1 MSEPKSAAGEQVYAA
16 EPLQSKETC
25 VSKKEVRAL
34 SAQDLSTHPHKR
46 LRTTREVSIDPAVS
60 PTASAAENLLQI
72 AEQPR
77 HNTLHAPLT
86 ELEYDQFITKLKRTC
101 FDVVPRSKYIRLK
114 KELVKIREDIARFE
128 AQTKKARD
136 AASKSLANQK
146 RTEKQLQ
153 SYVEY
158 VRKLRAV
165 PAPA

>member
-1 MSEPKSAAGEQVYAA
+1 M
-16 EPLQSKETC
+16 
-25 VSKKEVRAL
+25 
-34 SAQDLSTHPHKR
+34 
-46 LRTTREVSIDPAVS
+46 ID
-60 PTASAAENLLQI
+60 TILMQ
-72 AEQPR
+72 
-77 HNTLHAPLT
+77 APLT

-114 KELVKIREDIARFE
+114 KVRLASSLIFLSGHAQYMFEWVHLQELVKIREDIARFE